1 MKVNGITL
9 IELLV
14 TLAVVAILT
23 TIAVPQYT
31 AYRNKE
37 IRTDAV
43 RSMMK
48 FAMELE
54 RCRSRN
60 GDGTYTNC
68 PNVNNTTTSQQRHYT
83 ITVALSNGDTRYTI
97 TAVKVG
103 KVDPDCNSLSIT
115 HDGLR
120 DASSSNSSLDSPKKR
135 IQRCW
140 AS

>member
-1 MKVNGITL
+1 MKVNGVTL
-9 IELLV
+9 VELLI
-14 TLAVVAILT
+14 TLAVIAILT
-23 TIAVPQYT
+23 AIAVPQYT

-68 PNVNNTTTSQQRHYT
+68 PNTNNAITSKQQHYT
-83 ITVALSNGDTRYTI
+83 ITVALNNTDTRYTM
-97 TAVKVG
+97 TATKLG
-103 KVDPDCNSLSIT
+103 KVDSDCNSLSLT
-115 HDGLR
+115 NDGLR
-120 DASSSNSSLDSPKKR
+120 DASSSNSNLDSPQKR